1 LSISSREKSGRK
13 TMLLY
18 SSRKP
23 EYTPNEDPMHT
34 LKKKLTNG
42 GSFNENPQANIDDE
56 GEV

>member
-1 LSISSREKSGRK
+1 
-13 TMLLY
+13 MLLY